1 MAWCAQPKTDLR
13 AMETR
18 PTPVGDNDL
27 FASEIPDAPG
37 EGEKSRQNTGIYPSQ
52 EIEELIRGR
61 KILAAE
67 SIADPQIQPASLDL
81 RLGRTAY
88 RVNASFLPGPD
99 HSVRDRI
106 DAFAQYE
113 IDLADGGVLEQGH
126 VYIVPLLEQLDLP
139 RPIGAYANPK
149 SSAGRLDIFT
159 RVITDNSPA
168 FDRIAAGY
176 RGPLY
181 AEISPRTFSVRVRT
195 GTRLNQL
202 RLRRGAPTLSKTAMR
217 ALQTERK
224 LSTDG
229 SEIKLEGDKLNISL
243 DLGGSGPD
251 AIVGY
256 KAKKNCD
263 VIDVDRVAHYPAADF
278 WEPIRAPADGGF
290 VLNVDDFYILASRE
304 AVSVPPDH
312 AAEMIPYDTL
322 VGEFRVHYAG
332 FFDPGFGS
340 PEAGGTGSKAVLE
353 VRPHEVPFFVEDGQ
367 VVGRLVYEKLRAV
380 PDRLYG
386 KDLGSNY
393 QAQGLRLS
401 KHFRM

>member
-1 MAWCAQPKTDLR
+1 MVCGTDSR
-13 AMETR
+13 TVRMESR
-18 PTPVGDNDL
+18 PTPAGDIDL
-27 FASEIPDAPG
+27 FGSETPDAAA
-37 EGEKSRQNTGIYPSQ
+37 EGDRSRPNTGIYPSQ
-52 EIEELIRGR
+52 EIEGLIRGR
-61 KILAAE
+61 KILASE
-67 SIADPQIQPASLDL
+67 TIGDPQIQPASLDL

-113 IDLADGGVLEQGH
+113 IDLAGGGVLEQGH

-139 RPIGAYANPK
+139 KPLNAYANPK

-159 RVITDNSPA
+159 RVITDYSTA

-176 RGPLY
+176 CGALY

-229 SEIKLEGDKLNISL
+229 PEITLEGDKLNISL
-243 DLGGSGPD
+243 DLSGSGPD

-263 VIDVDRVAHYPAADF
+263 VIDVDRVGHYPAADF

-367 VVGRLVYEKLRAV
+367 VVGRLVYERLRAV

>member
-1 MAWCAQPKTDLR
+1 
-13 AMETR
+13 METR

>member
-1 MAWCAQPKTDLR
+1 MHAQPEIELR
-13 AMETR
+13 AMETQL
-18 PTPVGDNDL
+18 TLVDDKDL
-27 FASEIPDAPG
+27 FRSETPEAAG
-37 EGEKSRQNTGIYPSQ
+37 EGDRSRPNTGIYPSQ
-52 EIEELIRGR
+52 EIEALIHGR
-61 KILAAE
+61 KILA
-67 SIADPQIQPASLDL
+67 SVPVVDRQIQPASLDL
-81 RLGRTAY
+81 RLGATAY
-88 RVNASFLPGPD
+88 RVNASFLPGPG
-99 HSVRDRI
+99 HSVRQRI

-113 IDLADGGVLEQGH
+113 IDLAEGGVLEQGH

-139 RPIGAYANPK
+139 KPLSAYANPK

-159 RVITDNSPA
+159 RVITDRSTA

-176 RGPLY
+176 SGALY
-181 AEISPRTFSVRVRT
+181 AEISPRTFSVRVQT

-263 VIDVDRVAHYPAADF
+263 VVDVEKVAHYPAADF

-290 VLNVDDFYILASRE
+290 VLNVDDFYILASKE

-340 PEAGGTGSKAVLE
+340 PEAGGAGSKAVLE

-386 KDLGSNY
+386 KAMGSNY

>member
-1 MAWCAQPKTDLR
+1 MD
-13 AMETR
+13 TR
-18 PTPVGDNDL
+18 PTSAGDHDL
-27 FASEIPDAPG
+27 FGSDSPDPAA
-37 EGEKSRQNTGIYPSQ
+37 EGDRARQNTGIYPSQ
-52 EIEELIRGR
+52 ELEGLIRGR
-61 KILAAE
+61 KILACAP
-67 SIADPQIQPASLDL
+67 IADAQIQPASLDL

-106 DAFAQYE
+106 EAFSQYE

-139 RPIGAYANPK
+139 RPTGAYANPK

-168 FDRIAAGY
+168 FDRIAPGY
-176 RGPLY
+176 RGPLF

-243 DLGGSGPD
+243 DLAGGGPG
-251 AIVGY
+251 AVVGY
-256 KAKKNCD
+256 KAKRNCD
-263 VIDVDRVAHYPAADF
+263 VIDVDKVGHYPAADF

-290 VLNVDDFYILASRE
+290 VLNVDDFYILASKE

-340 PEAGGTGSKAVLE
+340 PEADGAGSKAVLE

-367 VVGRLVYEKLRAV
+367 VVGRLIYEKLRAV

>member
-1 MAWCAQPKTDLR
+1 VAWCARPKTDLR

-37 EGEKSRQNTGIYPSQ
+37 EGERSRQNTGIYPSQ

-243 DLGGSGPD
+243 DLGGGGPD

>member
-1 MAWCAQPKTDLR
+1 
-13 AMETR
+13 MESR
-18 PTPVGDNDL
+18 PAPAGDNDL
-27 FASEIPDAPG
+27 FGSDSPDSSNSGG
-37 EGEKSRQNTGIYPSQ
+37 EGDRARQSTGIYPSQ
-52 EIEELIRGR
+52 EIEALIRGR
-61 KILAAE
+61 KILASAP
-67 SIADPQIQPASLDL
+67 IADAQIQPASLDL

-113 IDLADGGVLEQGH
+113 IDLAEGGVLEQGH
-126 VYIVPLLEQLDLP
+126 VYIAPLLEQLDLP
-139 RPIGAYANPK
+139 RQVGAYANPK

-159 RVITDNSPA
+159 RAITDNSPA
-168 FDRIAAGY
+168 FDRVAPGY
-176 RGPLY
+176 CGPLY
-181 AEISPRTFSVRVRT
+181 AEISPRTFSVRVRA

-224 LSTDG
+224 LTTDD
-229 SEIKLEGDKLNISL
+229 SEITLDGGKLNISL
-243 DLGGSGPD
+243 DLGGGGPD

-263 VIDVDRVAHYPAADF
+263 VIDVDRVGRYPAADF
-278 WEPIRAPADGGF
+278 WEPIRAPAGGGF
-290 VLNVDDFYILASRE
+290 VLNVDEFYILASRE

-340 PEAGGTGSKAVLE
+340 PEAGGAGSKAVLE

-386 KDLGSNY
+386 QAMGSNY

>member
-1 MAWCAQPKTDLR
+1 
-13 AMETR
+13 METR
-18 PTPVGDNDL
+18 LTPVGDNDL
-27 FASEIPDAPG
+27 FASETPDAPADG
-37 EGEKSRQNTGIYPSQ
+37 DKSRQNTGIYPSQ
-52 EIEELIRGR
+52 EIEGLIRSR
-61 KILAAE
+61 KILASE
-67 SIADPQIQPASLDL
+67 TIADPQIQPASLDL

-139 RPIGAYANPK
+139 KPLNAYANPK

-159 RVITDNSPA
+159 RVITDYSTA

-229 SEIKLEGDKLNISL
+229 PEITLEGDKLNISL
-243 DLGGSGPD
+243 DLSGSGPD

-263 VIDVDRVAHYPAADF
+263 VIDVDRVGHYPAADF

>member
-1 MAWCAQPKTDLR
+1 MR
-13 AMETR
+13 ATQMMLVSE
-18 PTPVGDNDL
+18 DDL
-27 FASEIPDAPG
+27 FPAAISEAAGD
-37 EGEKSRQNTGIYPSQ
+37 GEKSAQNTGIYPSQ
-52 EIEELIRGR
+52 EIEALIRAR
-61 KILAAE
+61 KILASAP
-67 SIADPQIQPASLDL
+67 IADRQIQPASLDL

-99 HSVRDRI
+99 HTVKERVE
-106 DAFAQYE
+106 AFAQYE
-113 IDLADGGVLEQGH
+113 IDLAEGGVLEQGH

-159 RVITDNSPA
+159 RVISDKSPA

-176 RGPLY
+176 GGPLY
-181 AEISPRTFSVRVRT
+181 AEISPRTFSVRVQT

-202 RLRRGAPTLSKTAMR
+202 RLRRGAPSLSKAAMR
-217 ALQTERK
+217 TLQSERK

-243 DLGGSGPD
+243 DLRGNGPD
-251 AIVGY
+251 SVVGY

-263 VIDVDRVAHYPAADF
+263 VIDVEKVDHYPAAEF

-340 PEAGGTGSKAVLE
+340 PEAGGTGSRAVLE
-353 VRPHEVPFFVEDGQ
+353 VRPHEVPFFVQDGQ
-367 VVGRLVYEKLRAV
+367 VVGRLVYEKLRAI

-386 KDLGSNY
+386 KEMGSTY

>member
-1 MAWCAQPKTDLR
+1 MVCR
-13 AMETR
+13 ADSRTVRMESR
-18 PTPVGDNDL
+18 PTPAGDIDL
-27 FASEIPDAPG
+27 FGSETPDAAA
-37 EGEKSRQNTGIYPSQ
+37 EGDRSRPNTGIYPSQ
-52 EIEELIRGR
+52 EVEGLIRGR
-61 KILAAE
+61 KILASE
-67 SIADPQIQPASLDL
+67 TIGDPQIQPASLDL

-139 RPIGAYANPK
+139 KPLNAYANPK

-159 RVITDNSPA
+159 RVITDYSTA

-176 RGPLY
+176 CGALY

-229 SEIKLEGDKLNISL
+229 PEITLEGDKLNISL
-243 DLGGSGPD
+243 DLSGSGPD

-263 VIDVDRVAHYPAADF
+263 VIDVDRVGHYPAADF

-367 VVGRLVYEKLRAV
+367 VVGRLVYERLRAV

>member
-1 MAWCAQPKTDLR
+1 
-13 AMETR
+13 METR
-18 PTPVGDNDL
+18 LTPVGDTDL
-27 FASEIPDAPG
+27 FGSDLPDAAA
-37 EGEKSRQNTGIYPSQ
+37 EGDGPRQNSGIYPSQ
-52 EIEELIRGR
+52 EIEGLIRGR
-61 KILAAE
+61 KILASAP
-67 SIADPQIQPASLDL
+67 IADRQIQPASLDL

-88 RVNASFLPGPD
+88 RVNASFLPGP
-99 HSVRDRI
+99 HHTVRDRI
-106 DAFAQYE
+106 EAFAQYE
-113 IDLADGGVLEQGH
+113 IDLAGGGVLEQGH

-139 RPIGAYANPK
+139 RSIGGYANPK

-159 RVITDNSPA
+159 RAITDNSPA
-168 FDRIAAGY
+168 FDRIAPGY

-229 SEIKLEGDKLNISL
+229 AEITLEGDKLNISL
-243 DLGGSGPD
+243 DLGGGGPA

-263 VIDVDRVAHYPAADF
+263 VIDVEKAAHYPAADF
-278 WEPIRAPADGGF
+278 WEPIRAPEDGGF
-290 VLNVDDFYILASRE
+290 VLNVDDFYILASKE

-340 PEAGGTGSKAVLE
+340 PEAGGAGSKAVLE

-386 KDLGSNY
+386 EDLGSNY

>member
-1 MAWCAQPKTDLR
+1 
-13 AMETR
+13 MESR
-18 PTPVGDNDL
+18 PAPAGDNDL
-27 FASEIPDAPG
+27 FGSDSPDSPNSGG
-37 EGEKSRQNTGIYPSQ
+37 EGDRARQSTGIYPSQ
-52 EIEELIRGR
+52 EIEALIRGR
-61 KILAAE
+61 KILAAAP
-67 SIADPQIQPASLDL
+67 IADAQIQPASLDL

-106 DAFAQYE
+106 DAFAQYD
-113 IDLADGGVLEQGH
+113 IDLAEGGVLEQGH

-139 RPIGAYANPK
+139 RQVGAYANPK
-149 SSAGRLDIFT
+149 SSAGRLDIFP
-159 RVITDNSPA
+159 RAITDKSPA
-168 FDRIAAGY
+168 FDRIAPGY

-224 LSTDG
+224 LTTDD
-229 SEIKLEGDKLNISL
+229 SEISLEGDKLNISL

-263 VIDVDRVAHYPAADF
+263 VIDVDRVGHYPAADF
-278 WEPIRAPADGGF
+278 WEPIRAPAGGGF
-290 VLNVDDFYILASRE
+290 VLNVDEFYILASRE

-367 VVGRLVYEKLRAV
+367 VVGRLVYEKLRAI

-386 KDLGSNY
+386 QAMGSNY

>member
-1 MAWCAQPKTDLR
+1 
-13 AMETR
+13 METR
-18 PTPVGDNDL
+18 LTPVGDNDL
-27 FASEIPDAPG
+27 FASETPDAPA
-37 EGEKSRQNTGIYPSQ
+37 EGDKSRQNTGIYPSQ
-52 EIEELIRGR
+52 EIEGLIRSR
-61 KILAAE
+61 KILASE
-67 SIADPQIQPASLDL
+67 TIADPQIQPASLDL
-81 RLGRTAY
+81 RLGRIAY

-139 RPIGAYANPK
+139 KPLNAYANPK

-159 RVITDNSPA
+159 RVITDYSTA

-229 SEIKLEGDKLNISL
+229 PEIKLEGDKLNISL

-263 VIDVDRVAHYPAADF
+263 VIDVDRVGHYPAADF

-367 VVGRLVYEKLRAV
+367 VVGRLVYERLRAV

>member
-1 MAWCAQPKTDLR
+1 MR
-13 AMETR
+13 ATQLK
-18 PTPVGDNDL
+18 PVGEDDL
-27 FASEIPDAPG
+27 FPSATPDGARDG
-37 EGEKSRQNTGIYPSQ
+37 DKALQNTGIYPSQ
-52 EIEELIRGR
+52 EIEGLIRSR
-61 KILAAE
+61 KILASAQ
-67 SIADPQIQPASLDL
+67 IADRQIQPASLDL

-88 RVNASFLPGPD
+88 RVNASFLPGP
-99 HSVRDRI
+99 HHTVRDRI
-106 DAFAQYE
+106 EAFSQYE

-139 RPIGAYANPK
+139 KLLSAYANPK

-159 RVITDNSPA
+159 RVITDRSTA

-176 RGPLY
+176 CGALY

-202 RLRRGAPTLSKTAMR
+202 RVRRGAPTLSKTALR

-229 SEIKLEGDKLNISL
+229 PEITLEGDKLNISL
-243 DLGGSGPD
+243 DLGGSGPEPPER
-251 AIVGY
+251 IVGY

-263 VIDVDRVAHYPAADF
+263 VIDVEKIAYYPAADF

>member
-1 MAWCAQPKTDLR
+1 MQSNTDVR
-13 AMETR
+13 AMDTR
-18 PTPVGDNDL
+18 PTSAGDNDL
-27 FASEIPDAPG
+27 FGSDPSDPTA
-37 EGEKSRQNTGIYPSQ
+37 EGDRSRQNTGLYPSQ
-52 EIEELIRGR
+52 ELKGLIRGR
-61 KILAAE
+61 KILACPP
-67 SIADPQIQPASLDL
+67 IADPQIQPASLDL

-99 HSVRDRI
+99 HSVKDRI
-106 DAFAQYE
+106 EAFSQYE
-113 IDLADGGVLEQGH
+113 LGLAEGGVLEQGH

-159 RVITDNSPA
+159 RVITDKSPA
-168 FDRIAAGY
+168 FDRIAPGY
-176 RGPLY
+176 CGRLF

-217 ALQTERK
+217 ELKTERK

-243 DLGGSGPD
+243 DLAGSGPE
-251 AIVGY
+251 AVVGY

-263 VIDVDRVAHYPAADF
+263 VIDVDKVGHYPAADF
-278 WEPIRAPADGGF
+278 WEPIRAPANGGF
-290 VLNVDDFYILASRE
+290 VLNVDDFYILASKE

-340 PEAGGTGSKAVLE
+340 PEAGGAGSKAVLE

-367 VVGRLVYEKLRAV
+367 VVGRLVYERLRAV

>member
-1 MAWCAQPKTDLR
+1 
-13 AMETR
+13 METR

-27 FASEIPDAPG
+27 FRAEIPDAAG
-37 EGEKSRQNTGIYPSQ
+37 ESDGPRQNTGIYPSQ
-52 EIEELIRGR
+52 EIEALIRGR
-61 KILAAE
+61 KILASAP
-67 SIADPQIQPASLDL
+67 IADPQIQPASLDL

-88 RVNASFLPGPD
+88 RVNASFLPGP
-99 HSVRDRI
+99 HHTVRDRI
-106 DAFAQYE
+106 EAFAQYE
-113 IDLADGGVLEQGH
+113 IDLAEGGVLEQGH

-139 RPIGAYANPK
+139 RPLSAYANPK

-159 RVITDNSPA
+159 RVITDNSSA
-168 FDRIAAGY
+168 FDRVAAGY
-176 RGPLY
+176 CGPLY
-181 AEISPRTFSVRVRT
+181 AEISPRTFSVRVQA

-243 DLGGSGPD
+243 DLGGGGPD

-263 VIDVDRVAHYPAADF
+263 VIDVDKIARYPAADF

-367 VVGRLVYEKLRAV
+367 VVGRLVYERLRAV

>member
-1 MAWCAQPKTDLR
+1 MRATQMMLVSEDDLFP
-13 AMETR
+13 AAIPEA
-18 PTPVGDNDL
+18 VGD
-27 FASEIPDAPG
+27 
-37 EGEKSRQNTGIYPSQ
+37 GEKSAQNTGIYPSQ
-52 EIEELIRGR
+52 EIEALIRAR
-61 KILAAE
+61 KILAAAP
-67 SIADPQIQPASLDL
+67 IADRQIQPASLDL

-99 HSVRDRI
+99 HTVKQRVE
-106 DAFAQYE
+106 AFAQYE
-113 IDLADGGVLEQGH
+113 IDLAEGGVLEQGH

-159 RVITDNSPA
+159 RVITDKSPA
-168 FDRIAAGY
+168 FDRIAPGY
-176 RGPLY
+176 GGPLY
-181 AEISPRTFSVRVRT
+181 AEISPRTFSVRVQT

-202 RLRRGAPTLSKTAMR
+202 RLRRGAPSLSKAAMR
-217 ALQTERK
+217 TLQTERK

-243 DLGGSGPD
+243 DLRGNGPD
-251 AIVGY
+251 SVVGY

-263 VIDVDRVAHYPAADF
+263 VIDVERVGHYPAAEF

-340 PEAGGTGSKAVLE
+340 PEAGGAGSRAVLE

-367 VVGRLVYEKLRAV
+367 VVGRLVYEKLRAI

-386 KDLGSNY
+386 KEMGSNY